1 MVQKRWTLESSS
13 TWGLVLGLKLQEV
26 AWIWEELINQSLGQQ
41 IFTEQ
46 GLFFFFLREY
56 KTNTEKKKQTT
67 PQQNSKTQ
75 KACVDGL
82 VSHDSLAVSVILT
95 RGH

>member
-56 KTNTEKKKQTT
+56 KTNTEKKKTNHTT
-67 PQQNSKTQ
+67 TKLKNSE
-75 KACVDGL
+75 
-82 VSHDSLAVSVILT
+82 SVC
-95 RGH
+95 